1 MENPATVSKLS
12 FFSYKAFNELF
23 SKLLLYNP
31 KELKFFQNRAK
42 FDNCH
47 FEGDHTAI
55 FPASRSLSQRGKN
68 ERKERDL
75 CWPPTRFLSNMPW
88 CSLKTSDVFVTCN
101 TTHATSLQAKLY
113 LKVRMGCEEFFTTKR
128 DIANSTASQIC
139 GKHITLD
146 FH

>member
-1 MENPATVSKLS
+1 MRFSSWLLRRRDTLGFLVQVKVTPYNTKSKFKSKLPLMTLNMLTGSLCKHRKNPAPVSKLS
-12 FFSYKAFNELF
+12 FFSYNKAFNELF

-47 FEGDHTAI
+47 FEGGHTTT

-75 CWPPTRFLSNMPW
+75 CRPPPTRFLSN
-88 CSLKTSDVFVTCN
+88 
-101 TTHATSLQAKLY
+101 
-113 LKVRMGCEEFFTTKR
+113 KR
-128 DIANSTASQIC
+128 WWFLNNQ
-139 GKHITLD
+139 
-146 FH
+146 